1 MTPPSP
7 HAARL
12 TDRERRVIAAVADA
26 LLPALRRDDDPGGL
40 FAAGAGALGSADRVA
55 ALVESLPDPRDRRR
69 LGALLAALDSPVV
82 NLWLAGRFAR
92 LADLSTPDRETILQS
107 WAFSRLPVRRA
118 GFQALKRL
126 CHIAHYCW
134 PPGAAPD
141 GRHPAWSA
149 TGYPGPLPPPAHAY
163 EPLPVCHVARDTAL
177 DCDAVVLGSGAGGGV
192 AAGVLAE
199 GGMRVVVLER
209 GPNADPRAMTQ
220 IEGEMLGAL
229 YLDGGTLMT
238 QSGSMPILA
247 GSCLGGGT
255 VINYTTSFA
264 LPQAIREEWDEV
276 SGLSLFSSERF
287 AQSLERVATRSAVGT
302 EWSPP
307 GPRDAILE
315 RGLRQ
320 LGWHVDRL
328 PRNVT
333 GCKAGAECG
342 FCGYGCR
349 HGAKNST
356 DRTYLAAAAR
366 AGARLVPHCHADRIL
381 FGRGRAEGVVA
392 TVRRPGA
399 PPVTLTVRA
408 PIVVVGCGA
417 IHTPAVLARSGIGN
431 RRLGARLF
439 LHPATALLGI
449 FEERVEPWGGA
460 LQTRYSDQFAH
471 LDGEYGV
478 KFETAPVH
486 FALAASAFGWEGSR
500 QAREDVARL
509 AHTGLVGLLL
519 RDRQPGRVRVGRDGR
534 PRAHYDLSA
543 YDATHVRRGLA
554 AAAEVL
560 TAAGAR
566 EIVTLQTP
574 PVRFR
579 PSGSNVAARLMTEA
593 DARGYRHNRM
603 SFVSF
608 HQMGTAPLGRD
619 PARGVADERGEV
631 HGARGVFV
639 ADGSAFP
646 LSSGV
651 NPMLT
656 IMAIADHVAR
666 GICDR

>member
-1 MTPPSP
+1 MTASSP
-7 HAARL
+7 RAATL
-12 TDRERRVIAAVADA
+12 TDRERRVIAAIADA
-26 LLPALRRDDDPGGL
+26 LLPALQRDDDPGGL
-40 FAAGAGALGSADRVA
+40 FAAGALALGSTDRVV
-55 ALVESLPDPRDRRR
+55 ALVESLPDPQDRRR
-69 LGALLAALDSPVV
+69 LVALFAALDSRTV
-82 NLWLAGRFAR
+82 NLLLAGRFAR
-92 LADLSTPDRETILQS
+92 ITDLNTAEREAILKS

-134 PPGAAPD
+134 PPNAAND
-141 GRHPAWSA
+141 GRHPAWTA
-149 TGYPGPLPPPAHAY
+149 TGYPGPLPPPARTY
-163 EPLPVCHVARDTAL
+163 EPLPVCRMDRDTTL
-177 DCDAVVLGSGAGGGV
+177 ECDAVVLGSGAGGGV

-199 GGMRVVVLER
+199 CGKSVVVLER
-209 GPNADPRAMTQ
+209 GPNPDPRAMTQ
-220 IEGEMLGAL
+220 IEGEMLGSL

-264 LPQAIREEWDEV
+264 LPQPMREEWDAV
-276 SGLSLFSSERF
+276 SGLSLFTSARF
-287 AQSLERVATRSAVGT
+287 AESLERVAARSAVAT

-307 GPRDAILE
+307 GPRDTILE

-333 GCKAGAECG
+333 GCKAGVECG

-349 HGAKNST
+349 HGAKKST
-356 DRTYLAAAAR
+356 DRTYLAAAAQ
-366 AGARLVPHCHADRIL
+366 AGARLVPHCHVDRIL
-381 FGRGRAEGVVA
+381 LSHGRAERVVA
-392 TVRRPGA
+392 TVLRPGA
-399 PPVTLTVRA
+399 PAVRLTVRA
-408 PIVVVGCGA
+408 PIVVVACGA
-417 IHTPAVLARSGIGN
+417 VHTPAVLARSGIASPH
-431 RRLGARLF
+431 LGGRLF
-439 LHPATALLGI
+439 LHPATAVLGI
-449 FEERVEPWGGA
+449 FEERVEPWSGA

-471 LDGEYGV
+471 LDGQYGV

-500 QAREDVARL
+500 RAREDVARL
-509 AHTGLVGLLL
+509 AHTGLVGILL
-519 RDRQPGRVRVGRDGR
+519 RDRHAGRIRVGRDGR
-534 PRAHYDLSA
+534 PRAHYDVSR
-543 YDATHVRRGLA
+543 YDAAHVRRGIA
-554 AAAEVL
+554 AAAEL
-560 TAAGAR
+560 LAAAGAR

-574 PVRFR
+574 PVRFC
-579 PSGSNVAARLMTEA
+579 PGGSNWPARFLTEA
-593 DARGYRHNRM
+593 DARGYRRNRM

-619 PARGVADERGEV
+619 PARGVADERGAV
-631 HGARGVFV
+631 HGMTGVYV

-646 LSSGV
+646 RSSGV

-666 GICDR
+666 GICEQ